1 MFLFLNRR
9 ASLLDTTSSSPGYH
23 QVQDKDY
30 PRKTYTLDGLVDVE
44 KFWYDM
50 WEICIFTP
58 LGGSAALSGQE
69 ITLEVAII
77 CQ

>member
-1 MFLFLNRR
+1 M
-9 ASLLDTTSSSPGYH
+9 
-23 QVQDKDY
+23 QDKDY
-30 PRKTYTLDGLVDVE
+30 PRNTYTLDGLVDVE

-77 CQ
+77 CQY